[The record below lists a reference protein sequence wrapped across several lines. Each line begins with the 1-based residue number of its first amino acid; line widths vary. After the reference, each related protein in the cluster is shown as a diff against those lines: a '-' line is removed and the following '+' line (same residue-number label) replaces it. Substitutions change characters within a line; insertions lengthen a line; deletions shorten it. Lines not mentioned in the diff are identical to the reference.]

1 LDTYRVAWNGESLI
15 KLIIETNAVMSELLN
30 GHKDGTSSSAG
41 DGSHN
46 LSSIE
51 KIKTESDGL
60 RGTIVESLKDEITGA
75 IREDDQALIKFHGM
89 YQQDDRDRREERAEK
104 KLDRLYSFMIRLRL
118 PGGFLNAQ
126 QWIAM
131 HEIAGENS
139 TGVIKIT
146 TRQTI
151 QLHGILKSKIKPT
164 IRAFNNA
171 KLDSIATCG
180 DINRNVL
187 CSANPKQSPVHEV
200 VFAYADKISKMLM
213 PKTRAWYEIWLDE
226 EKMLDKKE
234 EEDPLYQDRYMPR
247 KFKIGIAIPPNN
259 DVDVFGNDI
268 GLIAITENNKLT
280 GFNIAIGGGLSTTH
294 GNAETYAR
302 LATVIG
308 FTDSE
313 ERTLKAIY
321 EILTVQ
327 RDYGNRS
334 DRKLARL
341 KYTVD
346 RLGIEEFKKKAEERM
361 GFKFEEPRSFTFS
374 RRGDYY
380 GWQQSEQRLWYYTVF
395 VENGRITDDE
405 EVALKSA
412 LLEVAKTGKATF
424 RFTTNQNV
432 IISDIVETDKE
443 SINRI
448 LEQFKII
455 KHTDEASPVR
465 KNSIACVAL
474 PTCPLA
480 LAEAQRYMPS
490 LLTKI
495 EFLLGKYDLSDEEII
510 IRMTGCPNGC
520 ARSYIAEIGFVGT
533 AIGKYN
539 MHLGGDY
546 EGYRLNKIYRENLEE
561 PEILTELDTLFSA
574 FKKDRNPNESFG
586 DFTLRKQ
593 LV

>member
-1 LDTYRVAWNGESLI
+1 MDNQNKQTSQVPPSGDR
-15 KLIIETNAVMSELLN
+15 EL
-30 GHKDGTSSSAG
+30 
-41 DGSHN
+41 

-51 KIKTESDGL
+51 KIKTASDGL
-60 RGTIVESLKDEITGA
+60 RGTIAESLNDEITGA

-104 KLDRLYSFMIRLRL
+104 KLERLYSFMIRLRL
-118 PGGFLNAQ
+118 PGGFLTAD
-126 QWIAM
+126 QWVAM
-131 HEIAGENS
+131 HNIAGKNS

-151 QLHGILKSKIKPT
+151 QLHGLFKSKIKPT
-164 IRAFNNA
+164 IKAFNAA

-187 CSANPKQSPVHEV
+187 CSAHPKQSTIHQEI
-200 VFAYADKISKMLM
+200 FAYADKISQMLM
-213 PKTRAWYEIWLDE
+213 PKTRAYYEIWLDE
-226 EKMLDKKE
+226 EKLLDKKE

-247 KFKIGIAIPPNN
+247 KFKIAICIPPNN

-268 GLIAITENNKLT
+268 GLIAIIENDKLK

-294 GNAETYAR
+294 GNPETYAR

-308 FTDSE
+308 FVDSE
-313 ERTLKAIY
+313 EKVLKTIY

-346 RLGIEEFKKKAEERM
+346 RLGVDGFKLEVEKRTGFKLEEER
-361 GFKFEEPRSFTFS
+361 PYTFTS
-374 RRGDYY
+374 RRDYY
-380 GWQQSEQRLWYYTVF
+380 GWEQNHEGLWYYTVF
-395 VENGRITDDE
+395 VENGRILDDE
-405 EVALKSA
+405 NVALKSA
-412 LLEVAKTGKATF
+412 LLEVAKTRKVNF
-424 RFTTNQNV
+424 RFTANQKV
-432 IISDIVETDKE
+432 IISDINARDKDA
-443 SINRI
+443 IDQI
-448 LEQFKII
+448 LKQYKII
-455 KHTDEASPVR
+455 EHTDGASPIR
-465 KNSIACVAL
+465 KNAMACVAF

-480 LAEAQRYMPS
+480 LAEAQKYMPS

-495 EFLLGKYDLSDEEII
+495 EVLLDKHELNNENII

-533 AIGKYN
+533 AMGKYN
-539 MHLGGDY
+539 LHLGGDN
-546 EGYRLNKIYRENLEE
+546 EGLRLNKIYKESLEE
-561 PEILTELDTLFSA
+561 PQILSELDGLFSS
-574 FKKDRNPNESFG
+574 FKNEREGNEKFG
-586 DFTLRKQ
+586 DYSFRKYF
-593 LV
+593 